1 VIESREFPGLR
12 LHVQKLLDDDLVW
25 VLAEIR

>member
-12 LHVQKLLDDDLVW
+12 LNVPRLLAGDLAV
-25 VLAEIR
+25 VLAELN